1 LVVKTEKMAN
11 KEYIIR
17 LIALHVQGR
26 LDEAGQRELREW
38 RERSPDN
45 ETLFLKMTSRVHFD
59 ESLKICE
66 LTEEERN
73 AEWRAIYGKTIGRR
87 RVKWKRILR
96 YAAVLVVTL
105 SAGGIFLLRDMEK
118 DAFDNSLA
126 ARARMIKKVESGAML
141 VLQDGTQID
150 LKDSVSLAKVM
161 SSNVV
166 LSANE
171 EILMYS
177 EDRVDTVVEYHTL
190 KIPRGGEY
198 VLVLADGSAVYLNA
212 ESELTYP
219 VSFSGGER
227 RVFLKGEAYFEVQK
241 DADRPFVVEVDSLK
255 IRVLGT
261 EFGIRAYA
269 EERCIRTTLKKGKVS
284 VENSGYGVVLEP
296 DMQAAFN
303 KKTTRLDV
311 RKVNV
316 DLFLAWKDGRLVFDN
331 CSLED
336 ILKDL
341 GKWYDFDVRYEREE
355 ARFIPFSLNI
365 KKHDAFVEVLRL
377 IEDTECVKF
386 EIKDNT
392 VIVK

>member
-1 LVVKTEKMAN
+1 MKN

-17 LIALHVQGR
+17 LIALHVQGK

-38 RERSPDN
+38 RERSPGN
-45 ETLFLKMTSRVHFD
+45 EALFLKMTSRVYFD

-66 LTEEERN
+66 LKEEERN

-96 YAAVLVVTL
+96 YAAVLVVIL
-105 SAGGIFLLRDMEK
+105 SAGGMFLLRDMEK

-126 ARARMIKKVESGAML
+126 ARAHMIKKVESGAML

-166 LSANE
+166 LSANKE
-171 EILMYS
+171 VLMYS

-241 DADRPFVVEVDSLK
+241 DVDRPFVVEVDSLK

-269 EERCIRTTLKKGKVS
+269 DERCIRTTLKKGKVS

-316 DLFLAWKDGRLVFDN
+316 DLYLAWKDGRLVFDN

-386 EIKDNT
+386 EIKDNM